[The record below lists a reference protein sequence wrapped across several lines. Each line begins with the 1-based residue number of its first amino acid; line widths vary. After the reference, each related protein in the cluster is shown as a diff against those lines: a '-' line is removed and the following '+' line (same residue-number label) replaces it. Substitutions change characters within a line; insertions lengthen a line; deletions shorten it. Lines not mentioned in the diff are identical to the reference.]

1 MGFLKPKMPKAP
13 TVAETPPPPIAP
25 MYAPKRNMNV
35 KRGALGGTFLT
46 QGMKLGMASVGK
58 SLLGG

>member
-1 MGFLKPKMPKAP
+1 MGFMKPKLPKVPDA
-13 TVAETPPPPIAP
+13 PPPAPIAP
-25 MYAPKRNMNV
+25 MYAPKRLQNL

-46 QGMKLGMASVGK
+46 QGMKLGLTNAGK